1 MSARAAWLG
10 ACASLIA
17 LILLLVAWELF
28 LAPLR
33 PGGSWL
39 VLKALPLLAP
49 LFGVLHGRRYT
60 FQWSTLLIWLYAAE
74 GSTRTYTDAGWSARL
89 AFIEAL
95 LALAYFAFA
104 VAYLRATRSASAARP
119 GAARSG

>member
-1 MSARAAWLG
+1 LSARVAWLA

-17 LILLLVAWELF
+17 LILLGVAWELF

-39 VLKALPLLAP
+39 VLKVLPLMAP
-49 LFGVLHGRRYT
+49 LFGVLHGKRYT

-74 GSTRTYTDAGWSARL
+74 GAARTYTDRGLSAGL
-89 AFIEAL
+89 AAGEAA
-95 LALAYFAFA
+95 LALAYFGAA
-104 VAYLRATRSASAARP
+104 VSFLRATRSD
-119 GAARSG
+119 

>member
-1 MSARAAWLG
+1 MSAAGAWRAAAG
-10 ACASLIA
+10 CLIA
-17 LILLLVAWELF
+17 LILLSVAWELF
-28 LAPLR
+28 LAPLK

-74 GSTRTYTDAGWSARL
+74 GATRAFTDGGLSSRL
-89 AFIEAL
+89 AAIE
-95 LALAYFAFA
+95 LALSLGYFAAA
-104 VAYLRATRSASAARP
+104 VAYLRSTR
-119 GAARSG
+119 GLGHTE